1 MSKLSFIIANKSF
14 IVRRGLVSTI
24 EEIQNLKVV
33 KELDNELSLLK
44 AIDKLN
50 PDFVV
55 INFELYK
62 SLNLQKFNSTIEK
75 RKAKIIKLIDRN
87 TDNDFFKETDSYID
101 INETK
106 SNIINQIKN
115 IASPFLESENISVN
129 NSILSNREKDVLRY
143 IALGMTNKEVA
154 DKLFISVHTVV
165 SHRKNITKKLDIH
178 TVSGLTIY
186 AVLNKIIDIKSS

>member
-62 SLNLQKFNSTIEK
+62 SLNLQNFNSTIEK

>member
-62 SLNLQKFNSTIEK
+62 SLNLQNFNSTIEK

-87 TDNDFFKETDSYID
+87 TDNDFLKETDSYID